1 MKTIRLLSAVSNRPR
16 LIPNTV
22 TKASST
28 GKEPACKSVKVQKFK
43 CAKI

>member
-1 MKTIRLLSAVSNRPR
+1 MLTIRLLSAVSNRPR
-16 LIPNTV
+16 LIPKTV

-28 GKEPACKSVKVQKFK
+28 GKELACKSVKVQKFK